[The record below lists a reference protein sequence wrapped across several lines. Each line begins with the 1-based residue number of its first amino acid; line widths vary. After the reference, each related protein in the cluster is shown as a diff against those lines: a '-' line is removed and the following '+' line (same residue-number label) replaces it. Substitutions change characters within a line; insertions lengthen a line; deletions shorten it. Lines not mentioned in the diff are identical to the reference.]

1 MAVVGELCPEGNVGD
16 VLGRGLVVDCGVE
29 VADTTVAVGAGQRR
43 VGIAADGEEDGERK
57 HAPDFVEEHV
67 PSWGGET
74 DKTFAGQ

>member
-74 DKTFAGQ
+74 DKTSAGQ